1 MIKVS
6 FDKNQITEKLKGI
19 KSDKESGTLLLQLL
33 LSKKFFFSSEDVGEI
48 LFENYPQAMNSGVNQ
63 LTQQVIT
70 KMLLT
75 NCTEEEFYKNL
86 RQYISE
92 SPLLE
97 NDEERE
103 AALIIVLNDSR
114 LPYFKLNLVSMS
126 DEEFNRRA
134 SENEELVDKLRR
146 IALRNFKQKTE
157 QGSAVLDLI
166 LQLENEEDR
175 AVLMGIY
182 LSSISPQGIEIR

>member
-19 KSDKESGTLLLQLL
+19 KGDKESGTLLLQLL

-86 RQYISE
+86 RQYISQ